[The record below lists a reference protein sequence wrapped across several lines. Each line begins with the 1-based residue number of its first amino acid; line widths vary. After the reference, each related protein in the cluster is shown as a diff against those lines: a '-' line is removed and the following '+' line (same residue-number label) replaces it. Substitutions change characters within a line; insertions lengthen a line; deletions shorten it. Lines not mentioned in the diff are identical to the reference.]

1 MWYDLISLAEETR
14 REEEGADLSS
24 MGNCKSLSRA
34 LLGKAH
40 VAPDAEWRMQDFGKT
55 HVPDLEW
62 RIHDFSSLL
71 ETGAKSATSAI
82 FHCSGYNWLLQ
93 VIPMHKETGSETPY
107 VALRLMTTQER
118 MVPGHTVHVV
128 FELSVYNHTKGMYC
142 GCKASYNFHFKNS
155 YSKEHC
161 LIPLQELLKSSAFLV
176 DDSCVFGVDIL
187 KIDVSSPEKKA
198 VVVQKKAT
206 TVQNLFVQKKGF
218 VKGKYTWNINNFLE
232 LDMDNFVRS
241 PTFEVGVHKWYVGMY
256 PHGNKYST
264 DCISLYL
271 CLGASDELRLES
283 KKVFVM
289 TLSILDQKNG
299 KHLTATSGL
308 WVCNNGC
315 GWGWADF
322 FGLKKLKDPSGGY
335 VVGSSCIVKAD
346 LTIIGSSNDG

>member
-1 MWYDLISLAEETR
+1 CKLILAFFRDRSTEETR

-241 PTFEVGVHKWYVGMY
+241 PTFEVGVHKWYAPVTSQMIYINGTSACIRMVT
-256 PHGNKYST
+256 ST
-264 DCISLYL
+264 ALIASACTYAWVRRMSSVSSPRR
-271 CLGASDELRLES
+271 CL
-283 KKVFVM
+283 
-289 TLSILDQKNG
+289 
-299 KHLTATSGL
+299 
-308 WVCNNGC
+308 
-315 GWGWADF
+315 
-322 FGLKKLKDPSGGY
+322 
-335 VVGSSCIVKAD
+335 
-346 LTIIGSSNDG
+346 